1 MVDGSKK
8 GSCAGLGPLLEL
20 SDASNVR
27 RKMALNLKLKRN
39 SRASSGQKKHI
50 PLVSH
55 LPQVRLRGNIREA
68 KRGLFNN
75 FAPQAKR
82 SHHWPVCRFALT
94 GWDTPGKVCQGK
106 FVRESLSGIVQPI
119 HHVIV
124 ILCSYLLNFSS
135 GQDNMGIMTQFTEAI
150 SHLRKPN
157 RAT

>member
-1 MVDGSKK
+1 
-8 GSCAGLGPLLEL
+8 
-20 SDASNVR
+20 
-27 RKMALNLKLKRN
+27 MALNLKLKRN
-39 SRASSGQKKHI
+39 SPASSGQKKHI

-106 FVRESLSGIVQPI
+106 FVRDSAAHSSC
-119 HHVIV
+119 H
-124 ILCSYLLNFSS
+124 SYTMF
-135 GQDNMGIMTQFTEAI
+135 I
-150 SHLRKPN
+150 SFEFFKWTR
-157 RAT
+157 